1 MSAGRLLETA
11 AGEIY
16 DVFAKVKS
24 EDPLYQVGSVIA
36 PEPDLARV
44 YAFSLY
50 QEWNWYEMIA
60 VPRREI
66 IPVIEVA

>member
-1 MSAGRLLETA
+1 
-11 AGEIY
+11 
-16 DVFAKVKS
+16 
-24 EDPLYQVGSVIA
+24 VGTVIA